1 MALYLVD
8 SISMFRMRYV
18 VDCDSATEAELLVKD
33 HLTDDQ
39 IKEFSQ
45 HHIGEPV
52 TGVRKLGT
60 EAEYLELFDEDND
73 YLADWPVDKKLNYIN
88 RFDLEETT
96 DA

>member
-18 VDCDSATEAELLVKD
+18 VDCDSAAEAELLVKN
-33 HLTDDQ
+33 HVGDDI

-45 HHIGEPV
+45 HHVGEPIA
-52 TGVRKLGT
+52 GVRKLGT

-88 RFDLEETT
+88 RFGLEETD

>member
-1 MALYLVD
+1 
-8 SISMFRMRYV
+8 MRYV
-18 VDCDSATEAELLVKD
+18 VDCNSAVEAEMLVKN
-33 HLTDDQ
+33 HLGDDS

-45 HHIGEPV
+45 HHVGEPV
-52 TGVRKLGT
+52 TSIRKLGT

-88 RFDLEETT
+88 RFGVEETT

>member
-33 HLTDDQ
+33 HVGDDS

-45 HHIGEPV
+45 HHVGEPIA
-52 TGVRKLGT
+52 GVRKLGT

-88 RFDLEETT
+88 RFGLEETA

>member
-18 VDCDSATEAELLVKD
+18 VDCDSAAEAELLVKD

-52 TGVRKLGT
+52 VGVRKLST

-88 RFDLEETT
+88 RFGVEETT

>member
-18 VDCDSATEAELLVKD
+18 VDCDSAAEAESLVKD

-52 TGVRKLGT
+52 TGVRKLNT

>member
-1 MALYLVD
+1 MLYVVD
-8 SISMFRMRYV
+8 TVGMFRMRYV
-18 VDCDSATEAELLVKD
+18 VDCDSAHKAESLIAD

-39 IKEFSQ
+39 LREFSQ

-52 TGVRKLGT
+52 SAVRALKT
-60 EAEYLELFDEDND
+60 QEEYLELFDEDNV

-88 RFDLEETT
+88 RFGLEETA

>member
-18 VDCDSATEAELLVKD
+18 VDCNSAVEAEMLVKN
-33 HLTDDQ
+33 HLGDDS

-45 HHIGEPV
+45 HHVGEPV
-52 TGVRKLGT
+52 TSIRKLGT

-88 RFDLEETT
+88 RFGVEETT